1 MPIQFMTRMAE
12 KLIDHMVRKT
22 KIKVDTFDP
31 TEFSLLS
38 YHVLSVRTKS
48 KSKSV
53 FFKTD
58 FLVKDNLILSA
69 EAREFQKKIIERYEV
84 EQTRRQ
90 MSSTS

>member
-38 YHVLSVRTKS
+38 YHVLSVRTKR
-48 KSKSV
+48 KSKPV

-58 FLVKDNLILSA
+58 FLVKDNVILSA
-69 EAREFQKKIIERYEV
+69 EAREFQKKFIERYEV